1 MVQQNH
7 QNFQSGIVANASPHA
22 LFVTLNRNELS
33 SDQQIAS
40 LLAVIKQI
48 PNIQLQAQASFPQAS
63 LHVTFAI
70 SSSFWDLLKLNT
82 KPAELIPFQE
92 ISNAVVSMPATNA
105 DVLLHIRSDQH
116 DVNYHIALD
125 LYQQFKPALKL
136 NEMIHGFRYLD
147 SRDLTGFVDGT
158 ENPEGD
164 NREAVALVANNSEF
178 NGGSYVHLQKY
189 QHNLE
194 SWEKMAL
201 KQQENS
207 YGRTK
212 ADNIEYSS
220 ADKLPSAHTK
230 RASAKNKEG
239 ESLEILR
246 HSLPFGDLQNSGLL
260 FASFGSSPEN
270 FNLMLQS
277 MCSIDDAGSV
287 DKILHVTSAV
297 TGDAFFAPGLNWF
310 ESL

>member
-1 MVQQNH
+1 
-7 QNFQSGIVANASPHA
+7 
-22 LFVTLNRNELS
+22 
-33 SDQQIAS
+33 
-40 LLAVIKQI
+40 
-48 PNIQLQAQASFPQAS
+48 
-63 LHVTFAI
+63 
-70 SSSFWDLLKLNT
+70 
-82 KPAELIPFQE
+82 
-92 ISNAVVSMPATNA
+92 MPATNA

-260 FASFGSSPEN
+260 FAGFGSSPEN